1 MSLTLPIP
9 ALWAARGLPARSQPR
24 SERRLVRRQMH
35 GQALQAPRRPAR
47 VTVAPMGRD
56 GFLSAPIP
64 GQEPWPVNRQPDRI
78 DVRFRSC
85 LRSPVQGLRFF
96 LDSAD
101 LRAHRDCISD
111 AHARRHR

>member
-1 MSLTLPIP
+1 M
-9 ALWAARGLPARSQPR
+9 
-24 SERRLVRRQMH
+24 RRQMH

-56 GFLSAPIP
+56 EFLSAPIP

-85 LRSPVQGLRFF
+85 LRSPVPICAPIVTVSPTLTLGVTGR
-96 LDSAD
+96 
-101 LRAHRDCISD
+101 
-111 AHARRHR
+111 